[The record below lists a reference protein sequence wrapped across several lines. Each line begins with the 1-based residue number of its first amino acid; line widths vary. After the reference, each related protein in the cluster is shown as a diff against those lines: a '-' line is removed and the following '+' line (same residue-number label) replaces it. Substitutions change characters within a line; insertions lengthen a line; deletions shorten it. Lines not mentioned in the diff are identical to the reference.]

1 MYNIKKNMKTAVKR
15 LETLSTRWEYS
26 TVHYTVHYTVHHT
39 VHTVQYSTVQY
50 STVQYSTVQYS
61 TVQYSTVHYTL
72 QFISCTDVP
81 GRISTSQRKL
91 NSKNTD
97 YMRQNGTMRQMNY
110 RLIIK
115 FM

>member
-50 STVQYSTVQYS
+50 STLHYTVHHTDHTVQYS
-61 TVQYSTVHYTL
+61 TVQK
-72 QFISCTDVP
+72 QKIIFKN
-81 GRISTSQRKL
+81 G
-91 NSKNTD
+91 NSP
-97 YMRQNGTMRQMNY
+97 Y
-110 RLIIK
+110 
-115 FM
+115 